1 MKTMLVA
8 LGFFAAVNIFAEGL
22 PLKLTQVQPEYLCQN
37 NSGGIAFSLPS
48 QTARARV
55 WQVDPGEKSG
65 VEILIK
71 SFEVH
76 KCSGCF
82 SFEGQLSEQILV
94 YGDIV
99 NYQLTYKIS
108 DLETGTDFIAL
119 EAKCHKVQ

>member
-8 LGFFAAVNIFAEGL
+8 LGFLAANAFAEGL
-22 PLKLTQVQPEYLCQN
+22 PLKLTQVQAEYLCQN
-37 NSGGIAFSLPS
+37 NSGGIAFTLPS

-71 SFEVH
+71 SFEVQR
-76 KCSGCF
+76 CPGCF

-119 EAKCHKVQ
+119 EARCHRIQ